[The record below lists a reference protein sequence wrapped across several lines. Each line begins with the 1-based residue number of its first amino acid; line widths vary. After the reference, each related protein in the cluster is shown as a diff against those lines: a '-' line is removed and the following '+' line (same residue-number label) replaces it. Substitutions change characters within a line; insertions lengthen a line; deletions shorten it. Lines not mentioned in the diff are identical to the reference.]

1 MTTTRSSLRRL
12 ESAVEPGP
20 DAVGTARTI
29 VIERVEPELDGGRY
43 PAKRVVGDWLTVSA
57 DIIVDGHDLL
67 GAALLIRADDEPE
80 WREVRMRAGRHDR
93 WSGRV
98 RLTRNRWH
106 RYTLEAWR
114 DEVASWSDRLVR
126 KARARSP
133 IAVELAEGQRL
144 LERTARRAAA
154 AGAAADAT
162 LLRKARGRMAAAR
175 DARAAAR

>member
-12 ESAVEPGP
+12 GSAVEPGP

-29 VIERVEPELDGGRY
+29 VIERVDPELDGGRY

-93 WSGRV
+93 WSARV

-126 KARARSP
+126 KARARSA
-133 IAVELAEGQRL
+133 IATELAEGQRL

-154 AGAAADAT
+154 AGPRPPLAPT
-162 LLRKARGRMAAAR
+162 GAAR
-175 DARAAAR
+175 W